1 MWRWLSRL
9 CARPPEPLRGARP
22 VRRQKTYRADSG
34 YIYEYSFEGYRAAAR
49 NRNSGI
55 QYIFSV
61 STDRKTSFPVS
72 VFLNNASLRHWQQ
85 AHGRR
90 LSSTERYAVAKLALF
105 HAFDERAGPAAMQE
119 EIRVRPADIDEI
131 LATLGID

>member
-34 YIYEYSFEGYRAAAR
+34 
-49 NRNSGI
+49 